1 MVKMLLLRFEDQ
13 IHQTVSMPSTNLVI
27 ETVNLNGSMHLEKI
41 SIMKLLYPLEL
52 VFHYL
57 PTEIVRRL
65 VIVHV
70 INRQNMQNTRKVL
83 SVYTSIQLQEI
94 ITKL

>member
-27 ETVNLNGSMHLEKI
+27 ETVNLNGIMHLEKI
-41 SIMKLLYPLEL
+41 SIMKQLYPLEL

-70 INRQNMQNTRKVL
+70 MNRQNMQNTRKVL